1 MTAQG
6 ADSYSH
12 ARHISRVQAAARAAG
27 IKGAAYAVLS
37 YMCSV
42 SDFHRPTVCVSKER
56 IADRTGYYV
65 NTVKDALR
73 SLRQAG
79 FLVAVAYETGGRH
92 RATVYT
98 LKAGAGQSENGGEKN
113 PGIAHKGGSFSAEKG
128 GQIQSERG
136 VKSAPPSEYLP
147 EDTSRGTGG
156 ASRAGRNSRP
166 LDAGASPGPRAGAQ
180 YEPDELRRLSEETS
194 RYGYSEAKRRQDA
207 RLAERGAG

>member
-56 IADRTGYYV
+56 IAERTAYS
-65 NTVKDALR
+65 VKSVKAALGALR
-73 SLRQAG
+73 DAG
-79 FLVAVAYETGGRH
+79 LLVAVAYETGGRH

-98 LKAGAGQSENGGEKN
+98 LKAGAGQAENGGRNFPPNAE
-113 PGIAHKGGSFSAEKG
+113 KGGKFSAEKG
-128 GQIQSERG
+128 GSFGHKRG
-136 VKSAPPSEYLP
+136 EETSPPSEYLP

-166 LDAGASPGPRAGAQ
+166 LDAGASPGPRAGADLDREEMGRFARDVTLHG
-180 YEPDELRRLSEETS
+180 YGEARRLQQQ
-194 RYGYSEAKRRQDA
+194 RQ
-207 RLAERGAG
+207 AERGAG